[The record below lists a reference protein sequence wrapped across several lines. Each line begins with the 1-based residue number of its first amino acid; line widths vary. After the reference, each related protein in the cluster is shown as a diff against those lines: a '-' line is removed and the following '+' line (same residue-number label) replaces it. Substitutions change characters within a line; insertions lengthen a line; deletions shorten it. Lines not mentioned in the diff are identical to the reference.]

1 MTPEAARGVTQTVNK
16 AITDLKCE
24 VAGLPKPI
32 DVEAAAERAVVTA
45 AMRGGGKAPEDRPS
59 DYANVSDD
67 REFQAERQKV
77 GV

>member
-16 AITDLKCE
+16 AITDLKRE

-32 DVEAAAERAVVTA
+32 DVEATAERAAVTA

-67 REFQAERQKV
+67 REFQAEREKV